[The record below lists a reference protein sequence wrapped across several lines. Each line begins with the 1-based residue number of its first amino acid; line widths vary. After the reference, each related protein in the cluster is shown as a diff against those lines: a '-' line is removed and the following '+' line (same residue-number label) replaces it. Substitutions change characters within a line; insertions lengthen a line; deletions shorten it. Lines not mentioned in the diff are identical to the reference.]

1 MSKSTQTTEQKAAKA
16 AYDKARRAAKTRAE
30 LAADRAFRARRTKAE
45 LAADRAAV
53 IAERAT
59 LKATAGAHNRPAAKA
74 VIDMSKAGLMD
85 QGLVDRALK
94 APAGKA
100 LVKAQ
105 KEADGT
111 KEPATREPT
120 VASVAREMVIN
131 GQTDE
136 QIFAHLVTVF
146 QVGGEK
152 KYYPSWY
159 RSQLVRKGTIP
170 KAFADEHRH
179 AKKA

>member
-105 KEADGT
+105 
-111 KEPATREPT
+111 EPATREPT

>member
-1 MSKSTQTTEQKAAKA
+1 MSKSTQTPEQKKAAKA
-16 AYDKARRAAKTRAE
+16 AYDKARRAAKTKAE
-30 LAADRAFRARRTKAE
+30 LTADRAVHARRTKAE

-94 APAGKA
+94 TPPAGKA
-100 LVKAQ
+100 LAKAQ
-105 KEADGT
+105 
-111 KEPATREPT
+111 EPATREPT

-146 QVGGEK
+146 KVGGEK

-159 RSQLVRKGTIP
+159 RSQLVRKGTIT